1 MKKQQP
7 TIKLPASPLANNLF
21 FEIYNCCNLFFFL
34 FQTPLLSWSPLC
46 KLNFP
51 TPRWW
56 LLRKFCCLLLCYQLS
71 YLYHFSFFVFC
82 MPLYNFSF
90 FVFCMPIYNFSF
102 FVLYVLLYHFSF
114 FVFCVLL

>member
-71 YLYHFSFFVFC
+71 YLYHFSFFFFC
-82 MPLYNFSF
+82 ILYIIFLFLSYMCFYTTFLFLSFACFYNIFFFSF
-90 FVFCMPIYNFSF
+90 FSI
-102 FVLYVLLYHFSF
+102 
-114 FVFCVLL
+114 